1 MYLKIKN
8 KISGKKE
15 TKICAE
21 LKISAGNA
29 ANPDFRK
36 SPNLY
41 PNPFTGY
48 IDQLLHLPAGFH
60 VSPLVV
66 LNNKSCFI
74 C

>member
-1 MYLKIKN
+1 MIKQL
-8 KISGKKE
+8 ISGTIKLNMF
-15 TKICAE
+15 AD

-29 ANPDFRK
+29 AYPDFRK

-66 LNNKSCFI
+66 LNNNKSCFI